1 MSFFGFDTAMP
12 GRPGQNQQQQGQAQ
26 QAQQQGAFSGFANE
40 SNTAFGGFNSAG
52 AEEDVAV
59 YTWGES
65 ALEEGG
71 DAFND
76 ETFGDSGPIRM
87 FFVNQPL
94 HALTRAGDW

>member
-12 GRPGQNQQQQGQAQ
+12 GRPGQTQKPQPQGQP
-26 QAQQQGAFSGFANE
+26 QGQGGFSDFANE
-40 SNTAFGGFNSAG
+40 SNTAFGAFNNAG

-65 ALEEGG
+65 TALEEGG

-76 ETFGDSGPIRM
+76 ETFGDVGPIRM
-87 FFVNQPL
+87 PFDPC
-94 HALTRAGDW
+94 